1 MKKVFSH
8 IKRIFKYYWYVIII
22 ISAVS
27 LIWGLGLLVV
37 MTAISLLLL
46 DDPIEP
52 IDEEEILKNF
62 TEEQKEILLS
72 EELDMY
78 VSDDDYLTLF
88 AKYES
93 YCCPR
98 RTDRN
103 TIWTGS
109 MVTDEAYIY
118 CYEIKGNAHVYT
130 KLQKESILSQIN
142 KYSVN
147 VRRLVKSNRN
157 LIFRYTYCQTG
168 ETVEVVFDANELRG

>member
-8 IKRIFKYYWYVIII
+8 IQRIFKYYWYVIII

-62 TEEQKEILLS
+62 TEEQKEMLLS

-98 RTDRN
+98 RTD
-103 TIWTGS
+103 
-109 MVTDEAYIY
+109 
-118 CYEIKGNAHVYT
+118 
-130 KLQKESILSQIN
+130 
-142 KYSVN
+142 
-147 VRRLVKSNRN
+147 
-157 LIFRYTYCQTG
+157 
-168 ETVEVVFDANELRG
+168 